1 MKACRPL
8 PRPAAVLPYNSEAVL
23 CTVKGPYL
31 SRYGPFIQLFKP
43 SAAIRP
49 R

>member
-1 MKACRPL
+1 MKACRPHQI
-8 PRPAAVLPYNSEAVL
+8 PAAALPHSAGAVL

-31 SRYGPFIQLFKP
+31 NRYGPFIQLFKP

-49 R
+49 Q